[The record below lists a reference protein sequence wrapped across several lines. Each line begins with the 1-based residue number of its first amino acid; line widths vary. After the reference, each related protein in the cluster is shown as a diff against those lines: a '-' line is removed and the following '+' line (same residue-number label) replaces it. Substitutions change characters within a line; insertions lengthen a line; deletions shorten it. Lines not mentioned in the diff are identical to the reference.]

1 MAYEGSRKTSVVRLP
16 KNFIK
21 SQVPGSEMKFIAVE
35 KHVSIVIR
43 RVMSS
48 CFFL

>member
-1 MAYEGSRKTSVVRLP
+1 MPEELKGSRKTSVMILP

-35 KHVSIVIR
+35 KQVFIL
-43 RVMSS
+43 
-48 CFFL
+48 FTE